1 MELNVPACKLAQYA
15 AYCKL
20 SFRFKEALVIQQSRQ
35 GFLLEVYV
43 DAIDDALEVL
53 DEGGSLRFEG
63 GSQKV
68 VFHAPQFRR
77 EMNFTDLLK

>member
-20 SFRFKEALVIQQSRQ
+20 SFRFNEGQ
-35 GFLLEVYV
+35 GFLLEVFV